1 METNPQV
8 VDNDYQNY
16 DDDNV
21 VNQVMDELGN
31 IKFGKFPVSP
41 PPTNSNLPT
50 SNSNTNIG
58 SQPINF
64 TPSLTVQPPTTQ
76 IPPINPSLSIN
87 KQQPPLSSSSL
98 IAPNALVSTNSKI
111 PFVLQNVVSTVN
123 LSCNLDLKSIAL
135 KSRNSEYNP
144 KRFAAVIMKIR
155 DPKATALI
163 FNSGKMVC
171 TGTKS
176 VIQSKT
182 AAKKFAKII
191 EKVGFPVKFKE
202 FKIQNIVASCAM
214 GFPIRLEG
222 LQIAHKNFSHYEPEI
237 FPGLVYRMIEPKVV
251 LLIFVTGKVV
261 FTGAK
266 TIDDIRKALDNIYP
280 VLQEFRK

>member
-1 METNPQV
+1 METNPH

-16 DDDNV
+16 DDDI
-21 VNQVMDELGN
+21 NQVIDEMGN
-31 IKFGKFPVSP
+31 IRIKNFSSVPSTSSNIPTPANNNNISP
-41 PPTNSNLPT
+41 Q
-50 SNSNTNIG
+50 
-58 SQPINF
+58 QPIGF
-64 TPSLTVQPPTTQ
+64 TPSLTVPPSQQTQ
-76 IPPINPSLSIN
+76 IPPINPSIPVN
-87 KQQPPLSSSSL
+87 KPQAPPLSSSTL
-98 IAPNALVSTNSKI
+98 IPSNVLVSNTSKI

-266 TIDDIRKALDNIYP
+266 TIDDIKKALDNIYP